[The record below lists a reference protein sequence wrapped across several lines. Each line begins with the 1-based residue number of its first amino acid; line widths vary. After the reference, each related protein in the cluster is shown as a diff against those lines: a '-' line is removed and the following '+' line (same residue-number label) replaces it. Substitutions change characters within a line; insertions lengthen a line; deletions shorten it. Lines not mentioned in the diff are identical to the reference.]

1 MTTLTI
7 MSLLQPAIAN
17 KSLNVTEIKWL
28 KILITTI
35 ILNPGQVTKAGQMAR
50 QSRVRVRLAI
60 KTGVALLIRLDFPV
74 KIPWWSVW
82 FTTNVA
88 IISVDYF

>member
-7 MSLLQPAIAN
+7 MSLSQPAIAN

-28 KILITTI
+28 KIPIITI
-35 ILNPGQVTKAGQMAR
+35 ILSPGQVIRAGQMAR
-50 QSRVRVRLAI
+50 RSRVRVRLAI
-60 KTGVALLIRLDFPV
+60 RTGVVLLIRLDFPV

>member
-7 MSLLQPAIAN
+7 MSLSQRAIAN

-28 KILITTI
+28 KIPIITI
-35 ILNPGQVTKAGQMAR
+35 ILSPGQVTRAGQMAR
-50 QSRVRVRLAI
+50 RSRVLVRLAI
-60 KTGVALLIRLDFPV
+60 RTGVVLLIRLDFPV